1 MVILLQNYQTKF
13 SDGTDICIDR
23 NECTLGTHD
32 CHLENSCFNLLGSF
46 LCLQTTTRSTTV
58 TSEITTT
65 QNTSLT
71 TSLTTVVAT
80 ITKTTT
86 TITVTTSTITTKPA
100 TTTSEEITTEGDQE
114 HTDSIA
120 STPSVKPTTFV
131 TTTVTVTTTLKVTTT
146 TVPENDAI
154 DADCIWP
161 ESALTNEK
169 WAVFQQEDFLS
180 PESGKSSVVHRF
192 CPEVCDWATSQCFNY
207 SRTDNFTC
215 VTVTNRTEL

>member
-71 TSLTTVVAT
+71 TSMTTVVAT
-80 ITKTTT
+80 TTTTT
-86 TITVTTSTITTKPA
+86 TITVTTRTISTRPV
-100 TTTSEEITTEGDQE
+100 TTTSVEITTEGDQE